1 MSKLLSGRL
10 LEVVQAMELC
20 DCNPTKVAVMLGIS
34 ENTVRGHLGI
44 AKFRTKMNPLDPT
57 KIHQIIAMAD
67 DELMHEKRCPIC
79 GEIFYTP
86 NDRLRICSD
95 VCRGRAK
102 RETVARC
109 REGQAGYEKIM
120 EKPKKKKTK
129 QKVMSLEDAVRNA
142 NAMGMSYGQYMTWLR
157 ERA

>member
-20 DCNPTKVAVMLGIS
+20 DCKPTKVAVLLGIS

-86 NDRLRICSD
+86 NERVRICSD
-95 VCRGRAK
+95 VCRGKAK
-102 RETVARC
+102 QETKERVKETQAR
-109 REGQAGYEKIM
+109 YMNIV
-120 EKPKKKKTK
+120 EKPKKKKSK
-129 QKVMSLEDAVRNA
+129 EKVMSLEDAVRNA